1 MRPLKKLDI
10 TKSIQSKKLIF
21 QEGWF
26 EKFDTLTI
34 YFAFLALIWFSIW
47 GIKETEISIDNCLE
61 YSVMTCILSF
71 SLYVL
76 YCKFTEKH
84 LKEIK
89 FEISKTEAKDRVI
102 KYAQKRYRISKP
114 SNNLLYLNEPTDLYS
129 PGNYEQTA
137 IIFFKE
143 NSILYTLLKEGSK
156 SNFPVLFSQHFFKMD
171 FKKIL
176 QQNEPELEIKKK
188 SYFRSFFHG

>member
-1 MRPLKKLDI
+1 MRALKKLDI
-10 TKSIQSKKLIF
+10 RKSIHSKKLIF
-21 QEGWF
+21 EEGWTDR
-26 EKFDTLTI
+26 FDTLTV

-47 GIKETEISIDNCLE
+47 GIKETEISIDNGLE
-61 YSVMTCILSF
+61 YLVLTCIFSF

-89 FEISKTEAKDRVI
+89 FDISKTEAKDRVI
-102 KYAQKRYRISKP
+102 KYAQKRYRISTP
-114 SNNLLYLNEPTDLYS
+114 ANNLLYLNEPTDLYS
-129 PGNYEQTA
+129 PGNYEQTV
-137 IIFFKE
+137 IIFFKD

-156 SNFPVLFSQHFFKMD
+156 TNLPVLLSQHFFKMQ

-176 QQNEPELEIKKK
+176 QQNEPELEIKNK